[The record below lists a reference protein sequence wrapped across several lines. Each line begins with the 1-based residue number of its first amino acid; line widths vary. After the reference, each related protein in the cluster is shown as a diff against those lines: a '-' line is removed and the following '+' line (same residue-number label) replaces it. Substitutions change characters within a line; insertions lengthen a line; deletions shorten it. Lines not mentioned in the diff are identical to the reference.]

1 MHSLRCAVFSTS
13 GSSGRITTQRTADGS
28 TKLSNQRPNQFCVN
42 LSTMKT
48 LALFAILLLNAVASP
63 AAPPPLPATPLWSV
77 TIPFTTNGTVDSS
90 SPGGDLLTDGKGGL
104 ALVLEQDKS
113 NAVVNHR
120 IIWIKA
126 SGRLVLDE
134 LFDNS
139 EDIEII
145 LVTPKR
151 LVAVIGNSRNLM
163 RTYY

>member
-1 MHSLRCAVFSTS
+1 M
-13 GSSGRITTQRTADGS
+13 
-28 TKLSNQRPNQFCVN
+28 
-42 LSTMKT
+42 
-48 LALFAILLLNAVASP
+48 
-63 AAPPPLPATPLWSV
+63 
-77 TIPFTTNGTVDSS
+77 
-90 SPGGDLLTDGKGGL
+90 
-104 ALVLEQDKS
+104 LEQDKS